1 MSVGTEPESCGAV
14 QNGIL
19 SMADTGRMCAD
30 GAVCIVDFP
39 ERLGKE
45 DGIMFD
51 VTALGELLID
61 FTPYGDSEAGMALF
75 EQNPGGAPANVLA
88 AVSNLG
94 LKPAFIG
101 KVGDD
106 MHGALL
112 KDTLDRIGV
121 DTAGLVVDPN
131 FFTTLA
137 FVSLKNGE
145 RSFSFARKP
154 GADTQLTSEEVNLD
168 VVKNTKI
175 FHCGSLSLTDEPAR
189 SATFYAVQEAKKAGA
204 VISYDPNYRP
214 LLWKSEEDAIKNM
227 RSMVP
232 YADIMKISDEETAL
246 LSGKADPKEAA
257 EVLLEQGVSCVVVTL
272 GKDGALLKTKNVEVQ
287 VKGKDRKAVDTTG
300 AGDSFWG
307 GLLSRLALNNVKPA
321 DLTEEQ
327 AKEYLTFAN
336 AVAGLCVEK
345 RGAIPAMPTL
355 EQVMNEL

>member
-1 MSVGTEPESCGAV
+1 
-14 QNGIL
+14 
-19 SMADTGRMCAD
+19 
-30 GAVCIVDFP
+30 
-39 ERLGKE
+39 
-45 DGIMFD
+45 MFD
-51 VTALGELLID
+51 VTALGEVLID
-61 FTPYGDSEAGMALF
+61 FTPYGSSESEMALF

-112 KDTLDRIGV
+112 KETLDKIHV
-121 DTAGLVVDPN
+121 DTTGMVVDPN
-131 FFTTLA
+131 YFTTLA
-137 FVSLKNGE
+137 FVSLKDGE

-154 GADTQLTSEEVNLD
+154 GADTQLKKEEINLD
-168 VVKNTKI
+168 VVKNSKI

-189 SATFYAVQEAKKAGA
+189 SATFYAVEEAKKAGA

-214 LLWKSEEDAIKNM
+214 LLWKSEEEAIEKM
-227 RSMVP
+227 RSMIP
-232 YADIMKISDEETAL
+232 YADIMKISDEETML
-246 LSGKADPKEAA
+246 LSGKEDPKEAA
-257 EVLLEQGVSCVVVTL
+257 QALLAQGVSCVVVTL
-272 GKDGALLKTKNVEVQ
+272 GKDGALLMTNQIAVQ
-287 VKGKDRKAVDTTG
+287 AKGKDRKAVDTTG

-307 GLLSRLALNNVKPA
+307 GLLSRLALHNVKPA

-327 AKEYLTFAN
+327 AREYLNFAN

>member
-1 MSVGTEPESCGAV
+1 
-14 QNGIL
+14 
-19 SMADTGRMCAD
+19 
-30 GAVCIVDFP
+30 
-39 ERLGKE
+39 
-45 DGIMFD
+45 MFD
-51 VTALGELLID
+51 VTALGEVLID
-61 FTPYGDSEAGMALF
+61 FTPYGKSEAGMSLF

-88 AVSNLG
+88 ALSNLG

-112 KDTLDRIGV
+112 KDTLDRVGI
-121 DTAGLVVDPN
+121 DTTGMVVDPD

-137 FVSLKNGE
+137 FVSLNNGE

-154 GADTQLTSEEVNLD
+154 GADTQLKKEEVNVDIL
-168 VVKNTKI
+168 KQTKI

-189 SATFYAVQEAKKAGA
+189 SATFYAVEEAKKAGA

-214 LLWKSEEDAIKNM
+214 LLWSSEAEAIEKM

-232 YADIMKISDEETAL
+232 HADIMKISDEETVL
-246 LSGKADPKEAA
+246 LSGKEDPREAA
-257 EVLLEQGVSCVVVTL
+257 QELLDQGVSCVVVTL
-272 GKDGALLKTKNVEVQ
+272 GKDGALLKTKQIEVQ
-287 VKGKDRKAVDTTG
+287 RKGKARNVVDTTG

-307 GLLSRLALNNVKPA
+307 GLLSRLALNNVKPG
-321 DLTEEQ
+321 DLTEKQ
-327 AKEYLTFAN
+327 AEEYLEFAN

>member
-1 MSVGTEPESCGAV
+1 
-14 QNGIL
+14 
-19 SMADTGRMCAD
+19 
-30 GAVCIVDFP
+30 
-39 ERLGKE
+39 
-45 DGIMFD
+45 MFD
-51 VTALGELLID
+51 VTALGEVLID
-61 FTPYGDSEAGMALF
+61 FTPYGNSEAGMALF

-112 KDTLDRIGV
+112 KETLDKIGV
-121 DTAGLVVDPN
+121 DTSGLVVDPD

-175 FHCGSLSLTDEPAR
+175 FHCGSLSLTDDPAR

-214 LLWKSEEDAIKNM
+214 LLWKTEEDAIEKM

-232 YADIMKISDEETAL
+232 YADIMKISDEETEL
-246 LSGKADPKEAA
+246 LSGKADSKEAA
-257 EVLLEQGVSCVVVTL
+257 EELLKQGVSCVVVTL
-272 GKDGALLKTKNVEVQ
+272 GKDGALLKTKAIEVHA
-287 VKGKDRKAVDTTG
+287 KGKDRKPVDTTG

-327 AKEYLTFAN
+327 AKEYLDFAN

-355 EQVMNEL
+355 EQVMAEL

>member
-1 MSVGTEPESCGAV
+1 
-14 QNGIL
+14 
-19 SMADTGRMCAD
+19 
-30 GAVCIVDFP
+30 
-39 ERLGKE
+39 
-45 DGIMFD
+45 MFD
-51 VTALGELLID
+51 VTALGEVLID
-61 FTPYGDSEAGMALF
+61 FTPCGVSEAGMALF

-94 LKPAFIG
+94 QKPAFIG

-121 DTAGLVVDPN
+121 DTSGMVVDPN
-131 FFTTLA
+131 YFTTLA

-154 GADTQLTSEEVNLD
+154 GADTQLTSEEINLD
-168 VVKNTKI
+168 VVRNTKI

-189 SATFYAVQEAKKAGA
+189 SATFFAVKEAKEAGA
-204 VISYDPNYRP
+204 VISYDPNYRA
-214 LLWKSEEDAIKNM
+214 LLWKSEEEAVKHM
-227 RSMVP
+227 RSMIP
-232 YADIMKISDEETAL
+232 YADIMKISDEETVL
-246 LSGKADPKEAA
+246 LSGKSDPKEAA
-257 EVLLEQGVSCVVVTL
+257 EVLLDQGVDCVIVTL
-272 GKDGALLKTKNVEVQ
+272 GKDGALLKTKQVEVQ
-287 VKGKDRKAVDTTG
+287 VKGKDRKPVDTTG

-307 GLLSRLALNNVKPA
+307 GILSRLALNNVKPA
-321 DLTEEQ
+321 DLTEAQ
-327 AKEYLTFAN
+327 AEEYLKFAN

>member
-1 MSVGTEPESCGAV
+1 
-14 QNGIL
+14 
-19 SMADTGRMCAD
+19 
-30 GAVCIVDFP
+30 
-39 ERLGKE
+39 
-45 DGIMFD
+45 MFD
-51 VTALGELLID
+51 VTALGEVLID
-61 FTPYGDSEAGMALF
+61 FTPYGVSEAGMALF

-94 LKPAFIG
+94 QKPAFIG

-121 DTAGLVVDPN
+121 DTSGMVVDPN
-131 FFTTLA
+131 YFTTLA

-154 GADTQLTSEEVNLD
+154 GADTQLTSEEINLD
-168 VVKNTKI
+168 VVRNTKI

-189 SATFYAVQEAKKAGA
+189 SATFFAVKEAKEAGA
-204 VISYDPNYRP
+204 VISYDPNYRA
-214 LLWKSEEDAIKNM
+214 LLWKSEEEAVKHM
-227 RSMVP
+227 RSMIP
-232 YADIMKISDEETAL
+232 YADIMKISDEETVL
-246 LSGKADPKEAA
+246 LSGKSDPKEAA
-257 EVLLEQGVSCVVVTL
+257 EVLLNQGVDCVIVTL
-272 GKDGALLKTKNVEVQ
+272 GKDGALLKTKQVEVQ
-287 VKGKDRKAVDTTG
+287 VKGKDRKPVDTTG

-307 GLLSRLALNNVKPA
+307 GILSRLALNNVKPA
-321 DLTEEQ
+321 DLTEAQ
-327 AKEYLTFAN
+327 AEEYLKFAN